1 MKAKLRSLTTAVAFG
16 LLFSLPN
23 LSFAQH
29 VFQPPAVGDTYQQPT
44 ALAMTGDLVLAR
56 PALFVMTVVGTAV
69 FVVSLPFSA
78 LGGNVGNSADTLV
91 VRPGKATFV
100 RCLGCR
106 NGRRPKYD
114 NVAAN

>member
-1 MKAKLRSLTTAVAFG
+1 MKAKLRSLSTAVAFG

-23 LSFAQH
+23 LSFAQN
-29 VFQPPAVGDTYQQPT
+29 VYQPPVGDSYQQPT

-56 PALFVMTVVGTAV
+56 PVLLALTTVGIAT
-69 FVVSLPFSA
+69 FVVSLPVSA
-78 LGGNVGNSADTLV
+78 LGGNVRNAADTLV
-91 VRPGKATFV
+91 IGPGKATFW

-114 NVAAN
+114 SVAAN